1 MSLPPIIQPASPRGQ
16 DPLPQPDN
24 EAQAHSQALCEKIL
38 AAIEAAGGWMP
49 FTQFMGLA
57 LYAPALGYY
66 SGGAHKFGAAGD
78 FVTGPE
84 MTPLFGRTLARTIAP
99 MLAASKP
106 YLTEAGAGTGKLA
119 GDLLQA
125 LEAMGQLPER
135 YDILELS
142 AELAQRQRAH
152 LAATVPHLID
162 RIHWLSALP
171 ETIEGVLVGNEVL
184 DAMPVELVR
193 WKDGQGQR
201 LGVSVERI
209 DDGIRFITTPGE
221 TSTELATLIAKV
233 IPFIPGKSTGHPAKR
248 VFQALRIEV
257 NGELEV
263 LERTMPAALDAL
275 AVGGRIVVMSYHSL
289 EDRITKQ
296 AFSAA
301 ANSSAPIELPMEL
314 PEHAPTIR
322 LIVKGAEPASAEEI
336 ARNPRAASVRLRAA
350 EKIRS
355 KA

>member
-1 MSLPPIIQPASPRGQ
+1 MAKLISELH
-16 DPLPQPDN
+16 DPVLL
-24 EAQAHSQALCEKIL
+24 ER
-38 AAIEAAGGWMP
+38 AIELLGPSLTTDGAVLVDGTLGLGGHSEAFLERFP
-49 FTQFMGLA
+49 NITLVGIDRDPSALA
-57 LYAPALGYY
+57 LAGERLQRFANRIHLVHAVYEEILDVLDELEISAANGILLDLGVSSMQLDERDRGFAYSYEAPLDMRMDSTVG
-66 SGGAHKFGAAGD
+66 KTAAD
-78 FVTGPE
+78 IVNN
-84 MTPLFGRTLARTIAP
+84 
-99 MLAASKP
+99 
-106 YLTEAGAGTGKLA
+106 YTE
-119 GDLLQA
+119 
-125 LEAMGQLPER
+125 
-135 YDILELS
+135 
-142 AELAQRQRAH
+142 AELA
-152 LAATVPHLID
+152 
-162 RIHWLSALP
+162 RIFKEFGEERYAKAVAREIVSARKIKP
-171 ETIEGVLVGNEVL
+171 
-184 DAMPVELVR
+184 
-193 WKDGQGQR
+193 
-201 LGVSVERI
+201 
-209 DDGIRFITTPGE
+209 FE

-301 ANSSAPIELPMEL
+301 ANSSAPIELPIEL